1 MPRAPSS
8 RAPSKK
14 YVPFVQKKCTICQEH
29 ITKPIEE
36 EKLDCTFRH
45 SFHKACIKQL
55 FEHTPIKQCPLCR
68 EYVDPIYVKQLF
80 QIKKDYW
87 VQVLKSTP
95 QYSEYWN
102 RSDIDDIAY
111 YLACIDKN
119 RDCKIKNKYAHKI
132 AKEISKLEQT
142 PPSPLQPVSPLQTP
156 TLSYP
161 LSPVTPPQPVA
172 TPLLTPHQSSHSPAL
187 STNPWWSRWSP
198 WNRRGGTKK
207 QRRKRRTRR
216 RKAHSPSRTRK
227 ARI

>member
-1 MPRAPSS
+1 MPRAPS
-8 RAPSKK
+8 KK
-14 YVPFVQKKCTICQEH
+14 ICTICQEH
-29 ITKPIEE
+29 IPKSKE

-45 SFHKACIKQL
+45 SFHKDCIKKY
-55 FEHTPIKQCPLCR
+55 FEQTPIKQCPNCR
-68 EYVDPIYVKQLF
+68 EYVDPIYIEQLF

-87 VQVLKSTP
+87 IQVLKSTP
-95 QYSEYWN
+95 EYWD

-119 RDCKIKNKYAHKI
+119 RKCKFKNKDAHKI

-142 PPSPLQPVSPLQTP
+142 SPSPQQPVYYPPTP
-156 TLSYP
+156 TLSSP
-161 LSPVTPPQPVA
+161 LSPATPSQPVT
-172 TPLLTPHQSSHSPAL
+172 TPLLTPLQSSHSPIS
-187 STNPWWSRWSP
+187 STNPWWSWSP

-216 RKAHSPSRTRK
+216 RKARSPSRTRK